1 MRKVFCYHLN
11 FEPMESMHENELA
24 GHIMR
29 AAFRVHTVLGLGLYE
44 SVYEAALAH
53 ELRKLGLA
61 VETQVALPVIYDG
74 IRLEVAFRLDIL
86 VEQKVIIELKSV
98 MELAPVHS
106 KQLLNYLRLSQLKL
120 GLLINF
126 NVPSL
131 RDHII
136 RLVNG
141 L

>member
-1 MRKVFCYHLN
+1 
-11 FEPMESMHENELA
+11 MHENEIA

-29 AAFRVHTVLGLGLYE
+29 SAFKVHTALGPGLYE

-53 ELRKLGLA
+53 ELRKLGLL
-61 VETQVALPVIYDG
+61 VETQVALPVVYDG
-74 IRLEVAFRLDIL
+74 IRLEVGFRLDML
-86 VEQKVIIELKSV
+86 VERKVVVELKSV
-98 MELAPVHS
+98 PELAPMHS
-106 KQLLNYLRLSQLKL
+106 KQLLNYLHLSHLKL

-126 NVPSL
+126 NVSSL

>member
-1 MRKVFCYHLN
+1 MQEQGIK
-11 FEPMESMHENELA
+11 PENILA

-29 AAFRVHTVLGLGLYE
+29 AAFRVHSALGAGLYE

-53 ELRKLGLA
+53 ELRKLGLRA
-61 VETQVALPVIYDG
+61 ETQVGLPVVYDG
-74 IRLEVAFRLDIL
+74 IKLNVGFRVDIL
-86 VEQKVIIELKSV
+86 VGQIVIIELKSV
-98 MELAPVHS
+98 ESLAPIHS
-106 KQLLNYLRLSQLKL
+106 KQQLNYLHLAHVKL

-126 NVPSL
+126 NVGSL

-136 RLVNG
+136 RIVNG

>member
-1 MRKVFCYHLN
+1 
-11 FEPMESMHENELA
+11 MHENEIA
-24 GHIMR
+24 GHVMR
-29 AAFRVHTVLGLGLYE
+29 SAFKAHTALGPGLYE
-44 SVYEAALAH
+44 SVYEAALTH
-53 ELRKLGLA
+53 ELRKLGLL
-61 VETQVALPVIYDG
+61 VETQVPLPVVYDG
-74 IRLEVAFRLDIL
+74 IKLDVAFRLDVL
-86 VEQKVIIELKSV
+86 VEQKVIVELKSV
-98 MELAPVHS
+98 TELVPVHS
-106 KQLLNYLRLSQLKL
+106 KQLLNYLHLSQIKL

>member
-1 MRKVFCYHLN
+1 MR
-11 FEPMESMHENELA
+11 S
-24 GHIMR
+24 
-29 AAFRVHTVLGLGLYE
+29 AFKVHTALGPGLYE
-44 SVYEAALAH
+44 SVYEAALTH
-53 ELRKLGLA
+53 ELRKLGLQ
-61 VETQVALPVIYDG
+61 VETQVALPVLYDG
-74 IRLEVAFRLDIL
+74 IRLEVGFRLDAL
-86 VEQKVIIELKSV
+86 VEQKVIVELKSV
-98 MELAPVHS
+98 MKPVPMHS
-106 KQLLNYLRLSQLKL
+106 KQLLNYLHLSQRKL

>member
-1 MRKVFCYHLN
+1 
-11 FEPMESMHENELA
+11 MHENEIA

-29 AAFRVHTVLGLGLYE
+29 SAYKVHTALEAGLYE

-53 ELRKLGLA
+53 ELRKLGLITK
-61 VETQVALPVIYDG
+61 TQVALPVMYDG
-74 IRLEVAFRLDIL
+74 IRLEVGFRLDIL
-86 VEQKVIIELKSV
+86 VEKKVIVELKSV
-98 MELAPVHS
+98 ECLAPVHH
-106 KQLLNYLRLSQLKL
+106 KQLLNYLHLSQLKL
-120 GLLINF
+120 GYLINF

-131 RDHII
+131 KDHMV

>member
-1 MRKVFCYHLN
+1 
-11 FEPMESMHENELA
+11 MHENEIA
-24 GHIMR
+24 GHVMR
-29 AAFRVHTVLGLGLYE
+29 AAFRVHTALGPGLYE

-53 ELRKLGLA
+53 ELRKLGLL
-61 VETQVALPVIYDG
+61 VETQVALPVVYDG
-74 IRLEVAFRLDIL
+74 VRLEVGFRLDML
-86 VEQKVIIELKSV
+86 VEHKVIIELKSV
-98 MELAPVHS
+98 MELAPMHS
-106 KQLLNYLRLSQLKL
+106 KQLLNYLHLSHLKL

-136 RLVNG
+136 RIVNG

>member
-1 MRKVFCYHLN
+1 
-11 FEPMESMHENELA
+11 MHENEIA
-24 GHIMR
+24 GHAMR
-29 AAFRVHTVLGLGLYE
+29 AAFKVHTALGPGLYE

-53 ELRKLGLA
+53 ELRKLGLLI
-61 VETQVALPVIYDG
+61 ETQVALPVVYDG
-74 IRLEVAFRLDIL
+74 IKLAVAFRLDIL
-86 VEQKVIIELKSV
+86 IEQKVIIELKSV
-98 MELAPVHS
+98 TELAPVHN
-106 KQLLNYLRLSQLKL
+106 KQLLNYLHLSQLKL

-126 NVPSL
+126 NVASL

>member
-1 MRKVFCYHLN
+1 
-11 FEPMESMHENELA
+11 MHENEIA
-24 GHIMR
+24 GHVMR
-29 AAFRVHTVLGLGLYE
+29 AAFKAHTALGPGLYE

-53 ELRKLGLA
+53 ELRKLGLL
-61 VETQVALPVIYDG
+61 VETQIALPVIYDG
-74 IRLEVAFRLDIL
+74 IRLEVGFRLDIL
-86 VEQKVIIELKSV
+86 VEHKVIVELKSV
-98 MELAPVHS
+98 VELLPVHH
-106 KQLLNYLRLSQLKL
+106 KQLLNYLHLSQLKL

-126 NVPSL
+126 NVVSL

>member
-1 MRKVFCYHLN
+1 
-11 FEPMESMHENELA
+11 MHENEIA

-29 AAFRVHTVLGLGLYE
+29 AAFKVHTALGPGLYE
-44 SVYEAALAH
+44 SVYEAALTH
-53 ELRKLGLA
+53 ELRKLGLL
-61 VETQVALPVIYDG
+61 VETQVALPVVYDG
-74 IRLEVAFRLDIL
+74 IRLEVGFRLDML

-98 MELAPVHS
+98 MGLTPMHS
-106 KQLLNYLRLSQLKL
+106 KQLLNYPHLSQVKL

-126 NVPSL
+126 NVSSL

-136 RLVNG
+136 RSVNG

>member
-1 MRKVFCYHLN
+1 
-11 FEPMESMHENELA
+11 MHENEIA
-24 GHIMR
+24 GHAMR
-29 AAFRVHTVLGLGLYE
+29 AAFKVHTALGPGLYE

-53 ELRKLGLA
+53 EMRKLGLV

-74 IRLEVAFRLDIL
+74 IRLEVGFRLDVL

-98 MELAPVHS
+98 VELLPVHH
-106 KQLLNYLRLSQLKL
+106 KQLLNYLHLSQLKL

-126 NVPSL
+126 NVVSL

-136 RLVNG
+136 RLANG

>member
-1 MRKVFCYHLN
+1 
-11 FEPMESMHENELA
+11 MHENQIA
-24 GHIMR
+24 GHVMR
-29 AAFRVHTVLGLGLYE
+29 SAFQVHTVLGPGLYE

-53 ELRKLGLA
+53 ELRKLGLL
-61 VETQVALPVIYDG
+61 VETQVALPVVYDG
-74 IRLEVAFRLDIL
+74 IKLEVAFRLDML

-98 MELAPVHS
+98 TELAPIHS
-106 KQLLNYLRLSQLKL
+106 KQLLNYLHLSQLKL

>member
-1 MRKVFCYHLN
+1 
-11 FEPMESMHENELA
+11 MHENEIA
-24 GHIMR
+24 GHVMR
-29 AAFRVHTVLGLGLYE
+29 AAFKVNTALGPGLYE

-53 ELRKLGLA
+53 ELRKLGLL

-74 IRLEVAFRLDIL
+74 IRLEVGFRLDIL

-98 MELAPVHS
+98 MELAPMHS
-106 KQLLNYLRLSQLKL
+106 KQLLNYLHLSQLKL

-126 NVPSL
+126 NVSSL